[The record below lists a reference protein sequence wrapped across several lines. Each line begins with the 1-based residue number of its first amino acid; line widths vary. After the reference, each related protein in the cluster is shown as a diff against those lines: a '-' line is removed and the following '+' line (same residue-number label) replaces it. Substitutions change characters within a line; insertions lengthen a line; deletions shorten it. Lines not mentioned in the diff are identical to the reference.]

1 MDLNKLSV
9 YLKEKNENVVELT
22 FEEIEK
28 ILGYRLPPKAKKD
41 GKWWWNIKDSK
52 KAQTWINNGYYT
64 FDCKNIPIKSNVCF
78 RKNKLEKTEEIKGI
92 KRVWYFLTDKDAELH
107 QKVMAFLEILILPLI
122 ALLTLILTYI
132 SVFST
137 HSETTINNY
146 YESVKSDSQ
155 IEIVNIDILDDEV
168 TLVDT
173 DNKSEIM
180 SVNAGVYIDIKL
192 RNTGDTVAFLK
203 QIKFD
208 MDEIFPLDNPKDV
221 AYESV
226 PVSETYDVILDDEY
240 TQIIDVSQSIPA
252 NGVDRFRLKILSSAG
267 NNEMDVIY
275 VFRMEFIYDGD
286 NKSISSARYVAVF
299 PSYFNH
305 VGECVYAFDYDV
317 WLSNYNE
324 IKRIEKFVEE
334 NDDIIVSPQFQDLLK
349 YYESESKLSRDELIN
364 RYAKKIVYILRGTID
379 EEQWK
384 NIKEQSDEYYKKECI
399 ED

>member
-1 MDLNKLSV
+1 MNLNKLSV
-9 YLKEKNENVVELT
+9 FLNENDKNVIELT
-22 FEEIEK
+22 FEEIEE
-28 ILGYRLPPKAKKD
+28 ILGYRLPPKAKKG

-64 FDCKNIPIKSNVCF
+64 FDCKNIPIKGSVCF
-78 RKNKLEKTEEIKGI
+78 RKNNLEKTEEIKGI
-92 KRVWYFLTDKDAELH
+92 KRIWYFLTDKDAKLH

-122 ALLTLILTYI
+122 ALLTLIFTYI
-132 SVFST
+132 SVLST

-168 TLVDT
+168 TLVDIN
-173 DNKSEIM
+173 DNSEIM
-180 SVNAGVYIDIKL
+180 SINAGVYIDIKL

-221 AYESV
+221 AYQTV
-226 PVSETYDVILDDEY
+226 PVSETYDVILDNEY

-267 NNEMDVIY
+267 NDEMDVIY

-286 NKSISSARYVAVF
+286 NKSVSSDRYIAVF

-305 VGECVYAFDYDV
+305 VGECIYAFDYDV
-317 WLSNYNE
+317 WLLNYNE
-324 IKRIEKFVEE
+324 IKRIARLAEE
-334 NDDIIVSPQFQDLLK
+334 NDEIIISPQFQDLLK
-349 YYESESKLSRDELIN
+349 YYESESKLSRDELTN
-364 RYAKKIVYILRGTID
+364 RYAKKIVYILRGIID

-384 NIKEQSDEYYKKECI
+384 NIKKQSDEYYKKECI